1 MIPATVRRGISR
13 DIEAGVNWNLAL
25 DVVVPI
31 NLLETSLTG
40 RRLEKLYSSFK
51 SLVFFA
57 RFDFTMF
64 RIFREAEGGRDYLYA
79 DISTREIVVENIYPR
94 LTIRLFPFI
103 LIY

>member
-1 MIPATVRRGISR
+1 M
-13 DIEAGVNWNLAL
+13 
-25 DVVVPI
+25 VPI

-57 RFDFTMF
+57 RLDFTMF

-94 LTIRLFPFI
+94 STDKIISFSFYPYI
-103 LIY
+103 LIYILYINFYNIYRFHFIPVY

>member
-1 MIPATVRRGISR
+1 M
-13 DIEAGVNWNLAL
+13 
-25 DVVVPI
+25 VPI

-51 SLVFFA
+51 SLVFFFA
-57 RFDFTMF
+57 RLDFTMF
-64 RIFREAEGGRDYLYA
+64 RIFREGEGGRDYLYA